1 MLQQHYEPHPV
12 YGENDTGQASGLPF
26 REKRTVTLFMLGRL
40 WHRGSDTICRIRN
53 ISLGGMR
60 LETCTLLEVDEPVLL
75 ETRSGGYVDGQVA
88 WTKDRVI
95 GVRFANTVE
104 QETLL
109 ATPSGRAGKALA
121 VRGPRFPA
129 AARATMR
136 IDGRR
141 VEARVVNISLS
152 GCAITAST
160 LPPHGRVG
168 ELTIAGLPPLKFAPC
183 WERDDH
189 AGLAFLDRCA
199 FAELAHWLGEP
210 AQRFAFEGG
219 KLPEG
224 YGPYGASRSRS
235 S

>member
-1 MLQQHYEPHPV
+1 MLQQHHEMHPV
-12 YGENDTGQASGLPF
+12 YGENDTGQVSGLPF

-53 ISLGGMR
+53 ISCGGML
-60 LETCTLLEVDEPVLL
+60 LEICTSLEVDEPVLL
-75 ETRSGGYVDGQVA
+75 ETRSGSYVDGQVA
-88 WTKDRVI
+88 WTRDGLA
-95 GVRFANTVE
+95 GVRFVSTVE

-129 AARATMR
+129 AARAKMR

-141 VEARVVNISLS
+141 VDACVVNISLR
-152 GCAITAST
+152 GCAIVASK
-160 LPPHGRVG
+160 LPPRGSVG
-168 ELTIAGLPPLKFAPC
+168 ELSIAGLTPLKFAPC

-189 AGLAFLDRCA
+189 AGLAFLDRVA
-199 FAELAHWLGEP
+199 FADLARWLGEP
-210 AQRFAFEGG
+210 AQRFALEGG
-219 KLPEG
+219 KVPEG
-224 YGPYGASRSRS
+224 HGPYGAIRSRS